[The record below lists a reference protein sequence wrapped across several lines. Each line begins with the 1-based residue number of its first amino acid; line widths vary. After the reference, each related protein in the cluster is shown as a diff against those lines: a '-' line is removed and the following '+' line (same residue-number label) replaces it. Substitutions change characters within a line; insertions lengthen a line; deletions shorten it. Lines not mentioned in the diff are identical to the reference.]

1 MRRLLPVL
9 LAALSIVPFAGAAD
23 AALSEE
29 TRRFTE
35 YVALGDS
42 AAAGPLIPDQDLLH
56 LGCLRSSR
64 NWPSVLARTLGV
76 ASFHDVSCSAAVAD
90 DMAGS
95 QSTFLGP
102 VPPQFDALK
111 PTTDL
116 VSLTIGGND
125 IGLVGVA
132 LGCVNLLPEPIGV
145 SCEDRLTSGGVD
157 QIAEKIAAFEQEF
170 AAVLEGIHAR
180 SPHAEVVVVGYGTY
194 IRPGGCYPVTPVWGR
209 DADYVQGSINRLNA
223 LFAKVSAEHGA
234 TFVDIAPPSRGH
246 DVCAPIGKK
255 WFEGLLPTSPAVP
268 LHPNALGMANIGRI
282 VADGIG

>member
-9 LAALSIVPFAGAAD
+9 LAALSVVPFAGAAD
-23 AALSEE
+23 AAP
-29 TRRFTE
+29 RFTE

-76 ASFHDVSCSAAVAD
+76 ASFRDVSCSAAVAD
-90 DMAGS
+90 DMTGS
-95 QSTFLGP
+95 QATFLGP
-102 VPPQFDALK
+102 VPPQFDALR

-157 QIAEKIAAFEQEF
+157 RIAEKIAAFEAEF
-170 AAVLEGIHAR
+170 AAVLAGIHERA
-180 SPHAEVVVVGYGTY
+180 PHAAVVVVGYGTY
-194 IRPGGCYPVTPVWGR
+194 IRPGGCYPVTPIWGR
-209 DADYVQGSINRLNA
+209 DADYVQAGINRLNA
-223 LFAKVSAEHGA
+223 LFAKVSAEHDA

-246 DVCAPIGKK
+246 DVCAPIGAK
-255 WFEGLLPTSPAVP
+255 WFEGLLPTSPAAP
-268 LHPNALGMANIGRI
+268 LHPNAQGMANIGRI